1 MFPLVLRS
9 GRQGG
14 ETQRCG
20 SVVQLCSRLQVI
32 KNKKGVWQIQIVNKA
47 EKTMDGKNQLSFKI
61 KQHIW

>member
-9 GRQGG
+9 GCPGG
-14 ETQRCG
+14 EAQRCG

-32 KNKKGVWQIQIVNKA
+32 ETKRGVWQIVNKA

>member
-9 GRQGG
+9 GRPGG
-14 ETQRCG
+14 EAQRCG